1 MNKTGTEL
9 ISRSENWLRHD
20 VLPLWA
26 EQGIDAT
33 SKGFTEALS
42 TDGKALNLPRRALVQ
57 ARQIYSFQTA
67 AKLKLMD
74 SSKSNAIVLGGVDY
88 LIKNYLQSN
97 GSSIHAVGVDGK
109 PQNLDQDLYTQAFAL
124 FAFGCGFEVTRDESY
139 KKHALQLLKYLNTER
154 KAKGGG
160 YTEIKSGKT
169 LYQSNP
175 HMHLF
180 EAALT
185 WLQIDDAPEWK
196 TLAND
201 LFELCRT
208 KFIDPKSGALCEHFN
223 EGWTPQLESNG
234 CFIFE
239 PGHHYEWS
247 WLMAW
252 YQDLSGVDSRF
263 LRHSIYKLA
272 DQYGINK
279 NNLAVDEVYSN
290 FTVKKQSSRF
300 WPQCERIKAA
310 VKLGAESSLDT
321 QPGFAKSADQALT
334 ALFGYFNLPVKGLW
348 QDMILDNGEFSK
360 QDPKASSLYHIINA
374 IYEYTLIRPKIKDG
388 V

>member
-1 MNKTGTEL
+1 MNKTATEL
-9 ISRSENWLRHD
+9 IARSENWLRHD

-26 EQGIDAT
+26 AQGIDAT

-42 TDGKALNLPRRALVQ
+42 TEGKALNLPRRALVQ

-74 SSKSNAIVLGGVDY
+74 VSKSNAIVQGGVHY
-88 LIKNYLQSN
+88 LIQNYLQEN
-97 GSSIHAVGVDGK
+97 GSAIHAVGVDGH
-109 PQNLDQDLYTQAFAL
+109 PHNLDQDLYTQAFAL
-124 FAFGCGFEVTRDESY
+124 FALGCGFETTRDKNY
-139 KKHALQLLKYLNTER
+139 KKHALRLLSYLKSER
-154 KAKGGG
+154 QAPGGG
-160 YTEIKSGKT
+160 YTEIKAGQT

-185 WLQIDDAPEWK
+185 WLQIDTAPEWK
-196 TLAND
+196 ALAFE

-223 EGWTPQLESNG
+223 EGWTQQLESNG

-239 PGHHYEWS
+239 PGHHYEWA

-252 YQDLSGVDSRF
+252 YQDLSGIDSKS

-272 DQYGINK
+272 DHYGINE
-279 NNLAVDEVYSN
+279 NHLAVDEVYSN
-290 FTVKKQSSRF
+290 FTVKKRSSRF

-310 VKLGAESSLDT
+310 VKLGLEAHPSD
-321 QPGFAKSADQALT
+321 QPSFAKSADQALT
-334 ALFGYFNLPVKGLW
+334 ALFGYFNLPVQGLW
-348 QDMILDNGEFSK
+348 QDMILETGEFSK

-374 IYEYTLIRPKIKDG
+374 MYEYTLIRPKIKDG